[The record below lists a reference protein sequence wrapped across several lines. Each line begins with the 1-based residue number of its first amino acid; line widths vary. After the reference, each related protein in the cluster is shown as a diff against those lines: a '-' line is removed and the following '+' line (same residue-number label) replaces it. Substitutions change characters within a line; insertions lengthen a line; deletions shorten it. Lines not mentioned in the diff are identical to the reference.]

1 MQASAEQAATVEK
14 AALVARAALA
24 VQPVRQEQQALA
36 ALVAKVAWAEPA
48 ESVAHN

>member
-1 MQASAEQAATVEK
+1 M
-14 AALVARAALA
+14 VARAALA

-48 ESVAHN
+48 ESVAHNQTEFIWPMVLTV